1 MEGAINEEEVV
12 EKNEEITEA
21 ADDAEPEPEP
31 EPDNTMTLAEYM
43 ASKGQ
48 KEEKTGREVE
58 NEFKG
63 LPAAVKKEEED
74 FLVMGGGKQKKSKKK
89 NDEKKQSIELG
100 FRPVSAVLASDMVH
114 TMQKPIGSH
123 QFLPLFF
130 NTRRIPTAIGVSAA
144 AEVVA
149 DVDEATVMVEEAAAK
164 VEEAAAKVEEAA
176 AKVEEDSKVE
186 EEVAA
191 EDEMVE
197 EVVDVMDE
205 DADEAEEEE
214 IRKVSMFR
222 TRTPSLHCR

>member
-164 VEEAAAKVEEAA
+164 VEEAAAKVEE
-176 AKVEEDSKVE
+176 DSKVE